1 MQSER
6 DSEPHVYWNKCCAGK
21 NYGDMIT
28 PYIVGKLRGTPVVDA
43 AHGSARVLF
52 GAGSIMRFVN
62 KFTGHVTVMGSG
74 VISDKERFRQ
84 PERVVRVRGPLTR
97 KRFLEQGYA
106 CPEKYGDIGLLMPRV
121 YAPGAAPGKEFRVGI
136 IPHYVDYAQCIGMFR
151 GVEGVAVIDVRKGV
165 EAVTDRIRSCRCTLS
180 SSLHGIIVSHAYGIP
195 CAWIR
200 LSDQIFDDNTKYHD
214 YYGSLEVPRYAEVKP
229 VMGLTARMSAHE
241 LEGIVS
247 SYVNPQF
254 PIDTDDL
261 LEDMKLC
268 VSTASD

>member
-6 DSEPHVYWNKCCAGK
+6 DTEQHVYWNKCSAGK
-21 NYGDMIT
+21 NYGDLIT

-43 AHGSARVLF
+43 EHGSRHVLF

-62 KFTGHVTVMGSG
+62 QFMGQVTVMGSG
-74 VISDKERFRQ
+74 VIFKEERFRQ
-84 PERVVRVRGPLTR
+84 PERVLRVRGPLTR

-121 YAPGAAPGKEFRVGI
+121 YAPDTAGRTFRVGI
-136 IPHYVDYAQCIGMFR
+136 IPHYVDYAQCVGMFKD
-151 GVEGVAVIDVRKGV
+151 VEDVTVIDVRKGV
-165 EAVTDRIRSCRCTLS
+165 EAVTDCIRSCRCTLS

-200 LSDQIFDDNTKYHD
+200 ISDRIIGGNTKYHD
-214 YYGSLEVPRYAEVKP
+214 YYGSLKVPRYTELEP
-229 VMGLTARMSAHE
+229 VTGMTARMSAQE
-241 LEGIVS
+241 LEAIVS

-261 LEDMKLC
+261 LEDMKQSM
-268 VSTASD
+268 STATD